1 MNNNYNPSKNLI
13 KPQPKPKSVPPSVER
28 FAALANELVELYSAK
43 NKAYGN
49 SFSTSVQAYG
59 LIAALTRISDK
70 FRRLENLILHPSTEV
85 GDERLADTL
94 RDLASY
100 CLMTVMEVEKQ
111 K

>member
-1 MNNNYNPSKNLI
+1 MNDNYNASKNLI
-13 KPQPKPKSVPPSVER
+13 KPQFQPVSPSVER
-28 FAALANELVELYSAK
+28 FAALTNELVELYAAK

-100 CLMTVMEVEKQ
+100 CLMTVMEVEK
-111 K
+111 

>member
-13 KPQPKPKSVPPSVER
+13 KPQPKPASPSAER
-28 FAALANELVELYSAK
+28 FAALADELTKLYELK

-70 FRRLENLILHPSTEV
+70 FHRLENLILHPSTEV

-94 RDLASY
+94 HDLASY
-100 CLMTVMEVEKQ
+100 CLMTVMEVEK
-111 K
+111 